1 MRVFSVSSQK
11 GGTAKTTTAAAV
23 AAGAAMRGYK
33 ALCIDLDPQGSL
45 TYIMGADGDAEGSYQ
60 LIKGSGAAVQH
71 CNGVD
76 VIPASLDLAG
86 IDMELSTKAGR
97 DFILREALEPIK
109 KDYDIIVLDT
119 APQLGTLLINAL
131 TASTEVIIPV
141 QADVFA
147 LQGIYQLLDTIRQVQ
162 KFTNKELKIA
172 GVLLTRYTSRTVISR
187 DLTESIQAKCD
198 SFNIP
203 LLKTA
208 IREGVAIKEAQ
219 LMRQSIYDYAADSNA
234 TKDYIALLNE
244 LEIREGTA

>member
-1 MRVFSVSSQK
+1 MRIFSISSQK
-11 GGTAKTTTAAAV
+11 GGTAKTTTAAAM
-23 AAGAAMRGYK
+23 AAGAAMRGQK
-33 ALCIDLDPQGSL
+33 ALVIDLDPQGSL
-45 TYIMGADGDAEGSYQ
+45 TYIMGADGDAQGSYE
-60 LIKGSGAAVQH
+60 LLKEGKAAVQA

-76 VIPASLDLAG
+76 VIPASLNLAG
-86 IDMELSTKAGR
+86 IDVELSQKPGR

-109 KDYDIIVLDT
+109 EKYSYIILDT

-131 TASTEVIIPV
+131 TASTDVIIPV

-147 LQGIYQLLDTIRQVQ
+147 LQGIYQLLDTIAQVQ
-162 KFTNKELKIA
+162 RYTNKDLQIA
-172 GVLLTRYTSRTVISR
+172 GVLLTRYNTRTVISR
-187 DLTESIQAKCD
+187 DLTESIQEKCD

-234 TKDYIALLNE
+234 TKDYITLLEE
-244 LEIREGTA
+244 LGI

>member
-1 MRVFSVSSQK
+1 MRIFSISSQK
-11 GGTAKTTTAAAV
+11 GGTAKTTTAAAM
-23 AAGAAMRGYK
+23 AAGAAMRGQK
-33 ALCIDLDPQGSL
+33 ALVIDLDPQGSL
-45 TYIMGADGDAEGSYQ
+45 TYIMGADGNAQGSYE
-60 LIKGSGAAVQH
+60 LLKEGRAAVQA

-76 VIPASLDLAG
+76 VIPASLNLAG
-86 IDMELSTKAGR
+86 IDVELSQKPGR

-109 KDYDIIVLDT
+109 EKYSYIILDT

-131 TASTEVIIPV
+131 TASTDVIIPV

-147 LQGIYQLLDTIRQVQ
+147 LQGIYQLLDTIAQVQ
-162 KFTNKELKIA
+162 RYTNKDLQIA
-172 GVLLTRYTSRTVISR
+172 GVLLTRYNTRTVISR
-187 DLTESIQAKCD
+187 DLTESIQEKCD

-234 TKDYIALLNE
+234 TKDYIKLLEE
-244 LEIREGTA
+244 LGI